1 MIILCVSGE
10 NKGKLAVH
18 PLLGEKILYHK
29 CVGGN
34 TLIFKNILLL
44 ILALNIGSKYLGIG
58 LNFSIVEGLVENSS
72 PIKLVLQTPVSLPFS
87 HTLMNLSQRV
97 ISSGK
102 LSHHRSLKHQRSF
115 ASVGFS
121 VSPDICSPKTN

>member
-10 NKGKLAVH
+10 NKGKL
-18 PLLGEKILYHK
+18 GEKILLYHK

-34 TLIFKNILLL
+34 TLIFKDILLL

-58 LNFSIVEGLVENSS
+58 LNFSIAEGLVENSS
-72 PIKLVLQTPVSLPFS
+72 RIKLVLQTPVSLPFS
-87 HTLMNLSQRV
+87 RTLMNLSQRL

-102 LSHHRSLKHQRSF
+102 PLSHHLSSEAPKKFCISGFLSL
-115 ASVGFS
+115 
-121 VSPDICSPKTN
+121 P

>member
-10 NKGKLAVH
+10 NTGK
-18 PLLGEKILYHK
+18 LGEKTLLYHK

-34 TLIFKNILLL
+34 TLIFKDILLL

-72 PIKLVLQTPVSLPFS
+72 RIKLVLQTPVSLPFS
-87 HTLMNLSQRV
+87 RTLMNLSQRL

-102 LSHHRSLKHQRSF
+102 PLSHHLSSEAPKKFCISGFLSL
-115 ASVGFS
+115 
-121 VSPDICSPKTN
+121 P